1 MNQPMV
7 TGLYVYPVKSMK
19 GIAQEQAILTPKGL
33 RHDRIWMV
41 VRPDGRFVTQRDLP
55 RLALVNTQLEAD
67 AMVLSMEGHGSIA
80 LPFDRSGGTA
90 VVTRVWR
97 DECRTADEGPRV
109 ARWLT
114 RAMDSEQ
121 ELRIVRMAAGF
132 TRPQSQPQRFG
143 SDTTTH
149 FADSAPYLVANQA
162 SLNELNRELQT
173 QGQAAVPMDRFR
185 PNIVVDGLEPFGE
198 HHVASLSGAGW
209 RLAMADRCERCLV
222 TTIDQQTAQR
232 NPARE
237 PFMTL
242 RRINP
247 MPGPKPAPAFAHHAV
262 LDSGDGQQ
270 IHTAASIRVEAQK
283 GSRTGRPV
291 QRETP

>member
-1 MNQPMV
+1 MHQQMV

-19 GIAQEQAILTPKGL
+19 GIAQEQALLTAKGL

-55 RLALVNTQLEAD
+55 RLALVHTRLDPD
-67 AMVLSMEGHGSIA
+67 AVVLSMEGYGSIA
-80 LPFDRSGGTA
+80 LPFERSDGTA
-90 VVTRVWR
+90 VVTKVWS
-97 DECRTADEGPRV
+97 DECRTADEGPSV

-114 RAMDSEQ
+114 RAMESEQ
-121 ELRIVRMAAGF
+121 TLRIVRMAPGF

-143 SDTTTH
+143 SATTH

-162 SLNELNRELQT
+162 SLNELNRELQA
-173 QGQAAVPMDRFR
+173 QGQEGVPMDRFR
-185 PNIVVDGLEPFGE
+185 PNIVVDGLEPFAE
-198 HHVASLSGAGW
+198 HSVASLSGAGW

-222 TTIDQQTAQR
+222 TTIDQQTAQL

-247 MPGPKPAPAFAHHAV
+247 TPGPKQAPAFAHHAI
-262 LDSGDGQQ
+262 LDYGDGQL
-270 IHTAASIRVEAQK
+270 IRTATSIQVE
-283 GSRTGRPV
+283 P
-291 QRETP
+291 

>member
-1 MNQPMV
+1 MNQPMI

-19 GIAQEQAILTPKGL
+19 GIAQEQALLTPKGL

-55 RLALVNTQLEAD
+55 RLALVKTRLDRD
-67 AMVLSMEGHGSIA
+67 AVVLSMEGHGSIA
-80 LPFDRSGGTA
+80 LPFERSDGTA
-90 VVTRVWR
+90 VVTQVWG
-97 DECRTADEGPRV
+97 DECRTADEGPSV

-121 ELRIVRMAAGF
+121 TLRIVRMAPGF

-143 SDTTTH
+143 SATTH

-162 SLNELNRELQT
+162 SLDELNRELQA

-185 PNIVVDGLEPFGE
+185 PNIVVDGLEPFAE
-198 HHVASLSGAGW
+198 HNIASLSSAGW

-232 NPARE
+232 NPDRE

-247 MPGPKPAPAFAHHAV
+247 TPGPRPAPVFAHHAI
-262 LDSGDGQQ
+262 LDHGDGQL
-270 IHTAASIRVEAQK
+270 IRTAGSIQAEA
-283 GSRTGRPV
+283 
-291 QRETP
+291 